1 MDLKQI
7 KEIIEANALRTII
20 LIGTDPSNVQ
30 RGKRVTVPYF
40 LKVVEAGVN
49 FASYIMYTTMMD
61 EVLPGLFDTGIP
73 DVRGAPD
80 LSTFRIAA
88 WEPHTGV
95 VIMDWTRP
103 DGSPHPLCLRSELK
117 RQRAR
122 LHELGLEELM
132 SIEYEFYLLPY
143 SVHDIRA
150 GKWSNHAPAQKD
162 VHCYSLYEGNF
173 YEPLVAEIREY
184 FVDEV
189 EGCSPEW
196 GQGQI
201 EINLHRA
208 DALAMCDTA
217 VLFKTAVKQ
226 LAIKHGYTATF
237 MAKWHEDY
245 SGSSGHIH
253 QSLLDRKSGKHVF
266 YDESQP
272 HRMSEIARGYVA
284 GQLDL
289 FRPLTLFFA
298 PVTNSYKR
306 FQPDSFAG
314 FVATWGIDNRTVS
327 LRVINSTSGKM
338 RLENRIGGADLN
350 PYAAFA
356 ASLGAG
362 LRGIT
367 RKLPLP
373 DPSEGNSYHREDVV
387 AVPRTLGEA
396 IEATRNCTVIKE
408 ILAPAVVDNLIRIAS
423 FEDATV
429 RGKVTDVERR
439 RYLEMA

>member
-7 KEIIEANALRTII
+7 KEIIEANDLRTII
-20 LIGTDPSNVQ
+20 LIGTDSCNVQ
-30 RGKRVTVPYF
+30 RGKRVPIPYF
-40 LKVVEAGVN
+40 FKIAESGVN
-49 FASYIMYTTMMD
+49 FASYILYTTMMD

-80 LSTFRIAA
+80 LSTFRIAP
-88 WEPHTGV
+88 WEPNTGV

-117 RQRAR
+117 RQVARVRA
-122 LHELGLEELM
+122 LGLEELM
-132 SIEYEFYLLPY
+132 SVEFEFYLLPY

-173 YEPLVAEIREY
+173 YEPLVSQIREC
-184 FVDEV
+184 FPNEV

-201 EINLHRA
+201 EINLHRS

-217 VLFKTAVKQ
+217 VLFKTAIKQ
-226 LAIKHGYTATF
+226 LSVKHGFTATF
-237 MAKWHEDY
+237 MAKWHEEH

-253 QSLLDRKSGKHVF
+253 QSLVDRKTRKSAF
-266 YDESQP
+266 YDDTRP
-272 HRMSEIARGYVA
+272 NRMSELAEWYVA
-284 GQLDL
+284 GQLQL

-298 PVTNSYKR
+298 PVVNSYKR

-314 FVATWGIDNRTVS
+314 FVATWGVDNRTTS
-327 LRVINSTSGKM
+327 LRVINSSAAKM
-338 RLENRIGGADLN
+338 RVENRIGGADIN
-350 PYAAFA
+350 PYVAFA

-362 LRGIT
+362 LRG
-367 RKLPLP
+367 RDHKLSLP
-373 DPSEGNSYHREDVV
+373 APSEGNSYHRSDVPS
-387 AVPRTLGEA
+387 VPRTLDEA
-396 IEATRNCTVIKE
+396 IEATRASAPVRE
-408 ILAPAVVDNLIRIAS
+408 VLAPQIVDNLLRIAT
-423 FEDATV
+423 FEAATV
-429 RGKVTDVERR
+429 HGKVTDVERR

>member
-20 LIGTDPSNVQ
+20 LIGTDSCNVQ
-30 RGKRVTVPYF
+30 RGKRVPVPYF
-40 LKVVEAGVN
+40 YKIAESGIN
-49 FASYIMYTTMMD
+49 FASYILYTTMMD

-80 LSTFRIAA
+80 LSTFRIAP
-88 WEPHTGV
+88 WEPDTGV
-95 VIMDWTRP
+95 VIMDWTLP
-103 DGSPHPLCLRSELK
+103 DGSPHPLCVRSELK
-117 RQRAR
+117 RQIARVRA
-122 LHELGLEELM
+122 LDLEELM

-143 SVHDIRA
+143 SVHDIRG
-150 GKWSNHAPAQKD
+150 GKWSNLAPAGKD

-173 YEPLVAEIREY
+173 FEPVVAAVRECFPNEI
-184 FVDEV
+184 

-201 EINLHRA
+201 EINLHRSG
-208 DALAMCDTA
+208 ALAMSDTA

-226 LAIKHGYTATF
+226 LAVKNGLTATF

-253 QSLLDRKSGKHVF
+253 QSLLEKNTQRPVF
-266 YDESQP
+266 YDAGRP
-272 HRMSEIARGYVA
+272 HRLSELAEGYIA
-284 GQLDL
+284 GQLDV

-298 PVTNSYKR
+298 PVINSYKR

-314 FVATWGIDNRTVS
+314 FVATWGIDNRTTS
-327 LRVINSTSGKM
+327 LRVINTTPGKM
-338 RLENRIGGADLN
+338 RLENRIGGADVN
-350 PYAAFA
+350 PYVAIA

-362 LRGIT
+362 LRGAEQ
-367 RKLPLP
+367 KLVLP
-373 DPSEGNSYHREDVV
+373 PPSTGNSYHRIDVV
-387 AVPRTLGEA
+387 SVPRTLEEA
-396 IEATRNCTVIKE
+396 IEAAGASSAIREV
-408 ILAPAVVDNLIRIAS
+408 LSPAIVDNLIRIAK
-423 FEDATV
+423 FEAETV
-429 RGKVTDVERR
+429 RGKVTDIERR

>member
-7 KEIIEANALRTII
+7 QEIIEANALRTII
-20 LIGTDPSNVQ
+20 LIGTDSCNVQ

-40 LKVVEAGVN
+40 LKIAEAGIN
-49 FASYIMYTTMMD
+49 FASYILYTTVMD

-80 LSTFRIAA
+80 LSTFRIAP
-88 WEPHTGV
+88 WEPNTGV

-117 RQRAR
+117 RQVAR
-122 LHELGLEELM
+122 LNGLGLEELM
-132 SIEYEFYLLPY
+132 SIEFEFYLLPY
-143 SVHDIRA
+143 SAQEIRG

-173 YEPLVAEIREY
+173 YEPVISEIREC
-184 FVDEV
+184 FSNEV

-201 EINLHRA
+201 EINLHRSN
-208 DALAMCDTA
+208 ALAMCDIA

-226 LAIKHGYTATF
+226 LAVKHGYTATF

-253 QSLLDRKSGKHVF
+253 QSLIDRKTGKPAF
-266 YDESQP
+266 YDGARS
-272 HRMSEIARGYVA
+272 HRMSEVAERYVA

-289 FRPLTLFFA
+289 FRPSALFFA
-298 PVTNSYKR
+298 PVVNSYKR
-306 FQPDSFAG
+306 FQRESFAG
-314 FVATWGIDNRTVS
+314 FLATWGIDNRTTS
-327 LRVINSTSGKM
+327 LRVINTSASKM
-338 RLENRIGGADLN
+338 RVENRLGGADLN
-350 PYAAFA
+350 PYVAFA

-362 LRGIT
+362 LRGIEQ
-367 RKLPLP
+367 KLALP
-373 DPSEGNSYHREDVV
+373 PASEGNSYHRTDV
-387 AVPRTLGEA
+387 ACVPRTLDEA
-396 IEATRNCTVIKE
+396 IEAARMSASIREV
-408 ILAPAVVDNLIRIAS
+408 LAPPIVDNLIRIAT
-423 FEDATV
+423 FEAATV
-429 RGKVTDVERR
+429 HGKVTDVERR
-439 RYLEMA
+439 RYLEMT

>member
-7 KEIIEANALRTII
+7 KQIIEANALRTVIM
-20 LIGTDPSNVQ
+20 IGTDSCNVQ
-30 RGKRVTVPYF
+30 RGKRVPAPYF
-40 LKVVEAGVN
+40 LKAAESGIN
-49 FASYIMYTTMMD
+49 FASYILYTTMMD

-80 LSTFRIAA
+80 LSTFRIAP

-117 RQRAR
+117 RQIARVRA
-122 LHELGLEELM
+122 LGLEELM

-143 SVHDIRA
+143 SVHEIRG

-173 YEPLVAEIREY
+173 YEPVVAELREC
-184 FVDEV
+184 FPGEI

-201 EINLHRA
+201 EINLHRS

-226 LAIKHGYTATF
+226 LAIKHGLTATF
-237 MAKWHEDY
+237 MAKWHEDH

-253 QSLLDRKSGKHVF
+253 QSLSERKSGKSVF
-266 YDESQP
+266 YDESRA
-272 HRMSEIARGYVA
+272 HRMSEFAEGYVA

-314 FVATWGIDNRTVS
+314 FVATWGVDNRTVS
-327 LRVINSTSGKM
+327 LRIINSSSGKM

-350 PYAAFA
+350 PYVAFG

-362 LRGIT
+362 LRGVEK
-367 RKLPLP
+367 KLPLP
-373 DPSEGNSYHREDVV
+373 AASEGNSYHRGDVES
-387 AVPRTLGEA
+387 VPRTLNEA
-396 IEATRNCTVIKE
+396 IASARGSAAIKE
-408 ILAPAVVDNLIRIAS
+408 VIAPAIVDNLIRIAS
-423 FEDATV
+423 FEDDTV

>member
-7 KEIIEANALRTII
+7 KEIIAAKELRTII
-20 LIGTDPSNVQ
+20 LIGTDSCNVQ
-30 RGKRVTVPYF
+30 RGKRVPAQYF
-40 LKVVEAGVN
+40 LKIAESGVN
-49 FASYIMYTTMMD
+49 FASYILYTTTMD

-80 LSTFRIAA
+80 LSTFRIAP
-88 WEPHTGV
+88 WEPHSGV

-117 RQRAR
+117 RQVARLRAR
-122 LHELGLEELM
+122 GLEELM
-132 SIEYEFYLLPY
+132 SIELEFYLLPY
-143 SVHDIRA
+143 SAQEIRA

-173 YEPLVAEIREY
+173 YEPVICEIRDC
-184 FVDEV
+184 FPDEI

-196 GQGQI
+196 GQGQV
-201 EINLHRA
+201 EINLHRS

-217 VLFKTAVKQ
+217 ILFKTAVKQ
-226 LAIKHGYTATF
+226 LAVKHGVTATF

-253 QSLLDRKSGKHVF
+253 QSLIDTKTRKAAF
-266 YDESQP
+266 YDEARP
-272 HRMSEIARGYVA
+272 HRMSELAEGYVA
-284 GQLDL
+284 GQLEL

-314 FVATWGIDNRTVS
+314 FLATWGIDNRTVS
-327 LRVINSTSGKM
+327 LRVINSSAGKM
-338 RLENRIGGADLN
+338 RVENRIGGADLN
-350 PYAAFA
+350 PYVAFA

-362 LRGIT
+362 LGGAT
-367 RKLPLP
+367 RKLKLP
-373 DPSEGNSYHREDVV
+373 PPSEGNSYHRIDVDT
-387 AVPRTLGEA
+387 VPRTLEEA
-396 IEATRNCTVIKE
+396 ITAARASASLKEVI
-408 ILAPAVVDNLIRIAS
+408 APAIVDNLIRIAS

-439 RYLEMA
+439 RYLEMV

>member
-7 KEIIEANALRTII
+7 KAMIDEKSLRTII
-20 LIGTDPSNVQ
+20 LIGTDSCNVQ
-30 RGKRVTVPYF
+30 RGKRVPAAYF
-40 LKVVEAGVN
+40 LKVAESGIN
-49 FASYIMYTTMMD
+49 FASYILYTTMMD

-80 LSTFRIAA
+80 LSTFRIAP
-88 WEPHTGV
+88 WEPNTAV
-95 VIMDWTRP
+95 CLMDWTRP

-117 RQRAR
+117 RQVSRVR
-122 LHELGLEELM
+122 QLGLRELM
-132 SIEYEFYLLPY
+132 SIEFEFYLLPY
-143 SVHDIRA
+143 SVHEIRA

-173 YEPLVAEIREY
+173 YEPVVSEIREC
-184 FVDEV
+184 FPEEV

-201 EINLHRA
+201 EINLHRS

-226 LAIKHGYTATF
+226 LAVKHGFTATF
-237 MAKWHEDY
+237 MAKWHEDH

-253 QSLLDRKSGKHVF
+253 QSLIDAKTGKAAF
-266 YDESQP
+266 YDEGSP
-272 HRMSEIARGYVA
+272 HRMSALAQGYVA

-289 FRPLTLFFA
+289 FRPLTLCFA

-327 LRVINSTSGKM
+327 LRVINSSAGKM
-338 RLENRIGGADLN
+338 RLENRIGGADIN
-350 PYAAFA
+350 PYTAFA
-356 ASLGAG
+356 ASIGAG
-362 LRGIT
+362 LRGAE

-373 DPSEGNSYHREDVV
+373 AASEGNSYHRGDV
-387 AVPRTLGEA
+387 ACVPRTLNEA
-396 IEATRNCTVIKE
+396 IEAASGSPELKE
-408 ILAPAVVDNLIRIAS
+408 VLSPAIVDNLIRIAS
-423 FEDATV
+423 FEDETV

>member
-7 KEIIEANALRTII
+7 KEIIEANSLRTII
-20 LIGTDPSNVQ
+20 LIGTDSSNVQ

-40 LKVVEAGVN
+40 LKVAEAGIN

-80 LSTFRIAA
+80 LSTFRIAP
-88 WEPHTGV
+88 WEPDTGV
-95 VIMDWTRP
+95 VIMDWTHP
-103 DGSPHPLCLRSELK
+103 DGTPHPLCLRSELK
-117 RQRAR
+117 RQVAR
-122 LHELGLEELM
+122 VRETGLEELM
-132 SIEYEFYLLPY
+132 SIEFEFYLLPY
-143 SVHDIRA
+143 AVQEIRA

-173 YEPLVAEIREY
+173 YEPMISQLRDCFPE
-184 FVDEV
+184 EV

-201 EINLHRA
+201 EINLHRS

-217 VLFKTAVKQ
+217 ILFKTAVKQ
-226 LAIKHGYTATF
+226 LAVKHGYTATF

-253 QSLLDRKSGKHVF
+253 QSLVDRKSREPVF
-266 YDESQP
+266 HDQARP
-272 HRMSEIARGYVA
+272 HRMSEIAEGYVA

-314 FVATWGIDNRTVS
+314 FVATWGVDNRTVS
-327 LRVINSTSGKM
+327 LRVINSSAGKM

-362 LRGIT
+362 LRGIAQKL
-367 RKLPLP
+367 KLPP
-373 DPSEGNSYHREDVV
+373 PSEGNSYHRTDV
-387 AVPRTLGEA
+387 ASLPRTLAEA
-396 IEATRNCTVIKE
+396 VEAVRESAAIRE
-408 ILAPAVVDNLIRIAS
+408 ILAPCIVENLIRIAN
-423 FEDATV
+423 FEDTTV

>member
-7 KEIIEANALRTII
+7 KEIIDANALRTII
-20 LIGTDPSNVQ
+20 LIGTDSCNVQ
-30 RGKRVTVPYF
+30 RGKRVPASYF
-40 LKVVEAGVN
+40 LKIAHSGIN
-49 FASYIMYTTMMD
+49 FASYILYTTMMD

-80 LSTFRIAA
+80 LATFRIAP
-88 WEPHTGV
+88 WEPHAGV
-95 VIMDWTRP
+95 CIMDWTRP
-103 DGSPHPLCLRSELK
+103 DGSAHPLCLRSELK
-117 RQRAR
+117 RQVAR
-122 LHELGLEELM
+122 VRELGLSELM
-132 SIEYEFYLLPY
+132 SIEFEFYLLPY
-143 SVHDIRA
+143 SAQEIRG

-173 YEPLVAEIREY
+173 YEPVVAEIREC
-184 FVDEV
+184 FPEEV

-201 EINLHRA
+201 EINLHRS

-217 VLFKTAVKQ
+217 ILFKTAVKQ
-226 LAIKHGYTATF
+226 LAVKHGFTATF

-253 QSLLDRKSGKHVF
+253 QSFIDLKTRRAAF
-266 YDESQP
+266 YDETRA
-272 HRMSEIARGYVA
+272 HRMSPLAEGYVA

-327 LRVINSTSGKM
+327 LRVINTSAGKM
-338 RLENRIGGADLN
+338 RLENRIGGADIN
-350 PYAAFA
+350 PYIAFA

-362 LRGIT
+362 LRGIE

-373 DPSEGNSYHREDVV
+373 PASEGNSYHRGDVES
-387 AVPRTLGEA
+387 VPRTLNEA
-396 IEATRNCTVIKE
+396 IEAARASAALKE
-408 ILAPAVVDNLIRIAS
+408 VVAAEIVDNLIRIAD
-423 FEDATV
+423 FEDTTV

-439 RYLEMA
+439 RYLEMT